1 MAAFVAAA
9 QLLWPPAASCAVPL
23 GYRYVG
29 SRVVS
34 GGRVVFWYWN
44 VDYVE
49 VGPHAVSFVARMY
62 ARAVD
67 ANQERPFVA
76 VVRCDSKTY
85 RSMDAPG
92 EYQSIEDDE
101 PIAAVWKAGCDKGL
115 AVSLPQRVA
124 RLNATPGVPLVAAA
138 QDPPSPPAPRS
149 RGALQIAQTKAP
161 PPTAAEPADPRRA
174 DACVRFA
181 ESRGAP
187 AGDATI
193 ANACAYPIEVTLC
206 YKGASRGPFDCAT
219 PAKGKYGDSL
229 GPGVTHVLP
238 EYRRGRNT
246 GINAVACRGEVGSVF
261 PRLDEGGKSG
271 CY

>member
-1 MAAFVAAA
+1 MAALVAAV
-9 QLLWPPAASCAVPL
+9 QLLCPPPASCAVPL
-23 GYRYVG
+23 GYRYIG

-34 GGRVVFWYWN
+34 EGRVVFWYWN

-49 VGPHAVSFVARMY
+49 VGPHGVSFVARMY

-67 ANQERPFVA
+67 VSQERPFIA

-85 RSMDAPG
+85 RGMDAPG
-92 EYQSIEDDE
+92 EYQSIEEGE
-101 PIAAVWKAGCDKGL
+101 PIAAVWKAGCDKGYAVPL
-115 AVSLPQRVA
+115 AQRVA
-124 RLNATPGVPLVAAA
+124 RLNGTPGVSLVAAR
-138 QDPPSPPAPRS
+138 QDPAAPPAPRP
-149 RGALQIAQTKAP
+149 AEPLLIAQGKAP
-161 PPTAAEPADPRRA
+161 PPAAAEPADPRRA

-181 ESRGAP
+181 ESRSAP

-193 ANACAYPIEVTLC
+193 TNACTYPIEVTLC
-206 YKGASRGPFDCAT
+206 YKGARGGAFDCAT
-219 PAKGKYGDSL
+219 PAKGKHGDSL
-229 GPGVTHVLP
+229 DAGITHVLP
-238 EYRRGRNT
+238 EYRRGRNK

>member
-1 MAAFVAAA
+1 MAAIAAM
-9 QLLWPPAASCAVPL
+9 QLLCPPPAACAVPL

-34 GGRVVFWYWN
+34 EGRVVFWYWN

-49 VGPHAVSFVARMY
+49 VGPHGVSFVARMY

-67 ANQERPFVA
+67 VNQERPFVA

-85 RSMDAPG
+85 RSMDTPG

-124 RLNATPGVPLVAAA
+124 RINGTPGVSLVAAR
-138 QDPPSPPAPRS
+138 QDPAPPPAPRS
-149 RGALQIAQTKAP
+149 DEPLLIAQAKAP
-161 PPTAAEPADPRRA
+161 PPPAAEPADPRRA
-174 DACVRFA
+174 EACVRFA

-187 AGDATI
+187 AGEATI
-193 ANACAYPIEVTLC
+193 TNTCAYPIEVTLC
-206 YKGASRGPFDCAT
+206 YKGASRSAFDCAT
-219 PAKGKYGDSL
+219 PAKGKHGDSL
-229 GPGVTHVLP
+229 GPGITHVLP

-246 GINAVACRGEVGSVF
+246 GINAVACRGEVS
-261 PRLDEGGKSG
+261 RSG
-271 CY
+271 RGLR